1 MNDRI
6 ADRHSMLPYGA
17 LKAYIPLKK
26 IRDRIGGLQMTG
38 LSVVVVNQII
48 RRKVSSL
55 RIVDQDTATVDGFKV
70 RVQENYRDIQSQKS
84 TADLR

>member
-1 MNDRI
+1 
-6 ADRHSMLPYGA
+6 
-17 LKAYIPLKK
+17 
-26 IRDRIGGLQMTG
+26 MTG